1 MASPKKYKLTIKS
14 KRIQVV
20 ADKVLLLRL
29 MRRLHGRVWGIFG
42 LVMLEI
48 SLVICFIVRP
58 DLRKLSTAFSD
69 FGTDIQTAPF
79 FIAGVFI
86 AAYGLWR
93 WRNYVSRTF
102 KNPGVVTLLITMI
115 IIGLYLTIF
124 MPVGINDTIDD
135 LHYFGFA
142 LAGASMAL
150 TVLADLI
157 LRKSKKTKGYRKW
170 QLIRLFSLVLI
181 LAGIAITIMSANR
194 FNFDYDIS
202 LVGESM
208 LLTGFGMWVIVKT
221 YQGDGARSR
230 ISRLINKVLII
241 Q

>member
-1 MASPKKYKLTIKS
+1 MATSKKYKLTIKS

-29 MRRLHGRVWGIFG
+29 MKRLHGRFWGIFG
-42 LVMLEI
+42 LIMLEAALI
-48 SLVICFIVRP
+48 ICFIIRP
-58 DLRKLSTAFSD
+58 ELRSLSTAFSD

-86 AAYGLWR
+86 SAYGLWR

-102 KNPGVVTLLITMI
+102 INPGVITLLITLI
-115 IIGLYLTIF
+115 IIGLYLIVF
-124 MPVGINDTIDD
+124 MPIGINDTIDE
-135 LHYFGFA
+135 LHYFGFV
-142 LAGASMAL
+142 LAGIAMAL
-150 TVLADLI
+150 TVFADMV
-157 LRKSKKTKGYRKW
+157 LRKTKKNKGYRKW
-170 QLIRLFSLVLI
+170 QLIRMFSLVLI
-181 LAGIAITIMSANR
+181 LSGFTITFLSANR

-202 LVGESM
+202 LVGEVM

-230 ISRLINKVLII
+230 VSKLINKVLII